1 MGSVLS
7 SNSFDLVSVHGDLN
21 FICTYRKA
29 REAVQAPEL
38 FLRAWDEC
46 LELQVVDK
54 EAWVASALHR
64 LTLFDW
70 RYEIGMHNGLHTV
83 GGIVLAPDDDI
94 HVGPCLSVFAQ
105 YVMPEYRNRGVSL
118 RCMRLAERAA
128 KDLGYN
134 TLAYTHR
141 LGDWRYETIYRRLHE
156 GTKDRH

>member
-1 MGSVLS
+1 MVNAVL
-7 SNSFDLVSVHGDLN
+7 SNSFNLVSVHDGLN

-38 FLRAWDEC
+38 FYRAWDEC
-46 LELQVVDK
+46 LELQVVDR
-54 EAWVASALHR
+54 EAWVASALNR

-70 RYEIGMHNGLHTV
+70 RYEIGMHTGKQTV

-105 YVMPEYRNRGVSL
+105 YVMPEYRNRGISL

-128 KDLGYN
+128 GELGYN
-134 TLAYTHR
+134 MLAYTHR
-141 LGDWRYETIYRRLHE
+141 LGDWRYETIYRRLP
-156 GTKDRH
+156 